1 MEKTGLYLVP
11 TPVGNL
17 EDITLRAIR
26 ILKEADTV
34 LAEDTRVSGNLM
46 RHLGIDKRLQSYH
59 MHNEHKIVAD
69 IVNRISA
76 GETIA
81 LITDAGTP
89 GISDPGFLLVR
100 ECIKQGIKVETLP
113 GPTAFVPALVNSGL
127 PADRFTFEGFLPQK
141 KGRAT
146 RLEKLREEERT
157 MIFYESPYRLVKS
170 LDQFI
175 NVFGPE
181 RSACVSRE
189 ISKMFEENYHGSLLK
204 CKEHFSAKT
213 VKGEIVIVV
222 AGKNSKQEVDLE
234 SAEDEDNE

>member
-26 ILKEADTV
+26 ILKEADTI

-69 IVNRISA
+69 IVNRIAA

-81 LITDAGTP
+81 LVTDAGTP

-100 ECIKQGIKVETLP
+100 ECIRNGIKVEILP
-113 GPTAFVPALVNSGL
+113 GPTAFVLALVNSGL

-157 MIFYESPYRLVKS
+157 MIFYESPYRLVKA

-175 NVFGPE
+175 TIFGPE
-181 RSACVSRE
+181 RRAGVSRE
-189 ISKMFEENYHGSLLK
+189 ISKMFEENYHGSLLQ
-204 CKEHFSAKT
+204 CKEHFAAKT

-222 AGKNSKQEVDLE
+222 AGKNFKHDVD
-234 SAEDEDNE
+234 ADTADDEDNE